1 MSDDTPKKTR
11 SPKGLRKTASP
22 KLPMVPPAHG
32 EARLDSQ
39 PPPWPAESRN
49 DEPTVAAMPGAR
61 RSSRPQEEHETGDET
76 YMTRDLVCEAVY
88 LEAMERGL
96 SEDEAYGSAEDVAD
110 RLRLQGS
117 CEPMDTRGMPP
128 TGFYDLRGEQ
138 DYKYPGGKRKVLI
151 RGNSVVMR
159 DPAEV
164 HTIVV
169 HQTAAEFGVSK
180 RAIAKAD
187 GDIELARARRALDV
201 ACHVMAFRAG
211 YFVAAHDLTVYVN
224 HANRFNS
231 HSLGLEIEG
240 RYPGLMDDPSTVA
253 REDLKTTW
261 GGNPTILTDQ
271 TVDAACRAIEW
282 LVNEGRDQG
291 MPIEFIASH
300 RQSSDTRRSDPGEEI
315 WRRVVL
321 DFAVAEMGLT
331 AMRDSPW
338 REGRPIP
345 TEWDSDGTGE
355 Y

>member
-22 KLPMVPPAHG
+22 KPTLPMVPPARG
-32 EARLDSQ
+32 ETTLDTE
-39 PPPWPAESRN
+39 PPPRPSW
-49 DEPTVAAMPGAR
+49 EP
-61 RSSRPQEEHETGDET
+61 ETSDET

-110 RLRLQGS
+110 RLRLPGA
-117 CEPMDTRGMPP
+117 CATIGAMPQP
-128 TGFYDLRGEQ
+128 GFYDLRAEQ

-261 GGNPTILTDQ
+261 GGNPTVLTDQ

-282 LVNEGRDQG
+282 LVNESRDQG